1 MGFRTGFGNHNTV
14 KMIIFRRFDDLRN
27 HLAQIRSRG
36 LSTGFVPTMGALHPG
51 HISLI
56 GASRAMGAVTICS
69 IFVNPRQFNDPKDY
83 QKYPVSTEKDIAMLE
98 RAGVEILFLP
108 AVDEVYP
115 PGVSI
120 ESYALGD
127 LETRLEGKYRPGHY
141 QGVCQV
147 MSRLLKIVLP
157 DHLFMGQ
164 KDFQQCLVVMELIR
178 QLQLRVAFH
187 MVPTLREADGLAMSS
202 RNSRLD
208 PVQRQNAVA
217 ISRALGHIREGFAAG
232 NSGLLLA
239 EAQAMLDAAA
249 FRTEYIA
256 VARTSDLRPLDAWDG
271 KEKAIVLVA
280 AFQGDVRLIDNM
292 LLN

>member
-1 MGFRTGFGNHNTV
+1 
-14 KMIIFRRFDDLRN
+14 MIIFRRFDDLQN

-56 GASRAMGAVTICS
+56 DSSRTTGAFTICS
-69 IFVNPRQFNDPKDY
+69 IFVNPRQFNDPRDY
-83 QKYPVSTEKDIAMLE
+83 EKYPVTPEKDIAMLE
-98 RAGVEILFLP
+98 RAGVDLLFLP
-108 AVDEVYP
+108 AVEEVYP
-115 PGVSI
+115 PGI
-120 ESYALGD
+120 RLETYALGD

-147 MSRLLKIVLP
+147 MARLLQVVLP

-164 KDFQQCLVVMELIR
+164 KDFQQCLVVRELIR
-178 QLQLRVAFH
+178 QLQLRIQFH
-187 MVPTLREADGLAMSS
+187 MVPTLREPDGLAMSS

-208 PVQRQNAVA
+208 AVQRQNAAA
-217 ISRALGHIREGFAAG
+217 ISKALRHIREGFAAG
-232 NSGLLLA
+232 NPRPLLT
-239 EAQAMLDAAA
+239 EAQAILVAAA

-256 VARTSDLRPLDAWDG
+256 VARARDLSPLDSWDG
-271 KEKAIVLVA
+271 KEKAIALVA